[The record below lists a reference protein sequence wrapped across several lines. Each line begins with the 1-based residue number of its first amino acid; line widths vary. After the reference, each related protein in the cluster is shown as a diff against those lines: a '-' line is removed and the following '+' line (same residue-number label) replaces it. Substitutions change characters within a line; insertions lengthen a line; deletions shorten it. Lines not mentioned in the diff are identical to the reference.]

1 MVSDNQRH
9 DESEGESIY
18 CKYSRCGLSS
28 GIVILYISFNKE
40 KAFPEVKSLNVGTYL
55 DDEVSYLTDA
65 EIDENDGTVASDHFY

>member
-1 MVSDNQRH
+1 MVSDKQRH

-40 KAFPEVKSLNVGTYL
+40 KAFPEVKSLSVDIYDNK
-55 DDEVSYLTDA
+55 VSYLTDA
-65 EIDENDGTVASDHFY
+65 YIDENDGTVASDHF

>member
-40 KAFPEVKSLNVGTYL
+40 KPFPEVECLSVRTHF

-65 EIDENDGTVASDHFY
+65 EIDENDGTVASAHF